1 MTSLFKETM
10 YTNNQNTLDVIQ
22 KIESKVKVWWKMIR
36 DRISFQNI
44 VLYWNEISEPKNTFM
59 YIQDTL
65 VEDTI
70 NAININTFDID
81 IIQESIETMVKQSPT
96 AFMYIQDTF
105 VPELNKK
112 NQLIFNNL
120 LEKIRLNQLYGNS
133 MIRKK
138 SRTTKQ

>member
-44 VLYWNEISEPKNTFM
+44 VLYWNKISEPKNTFM

-65 VEDTI
+65 VKDTI